1 MEKLLLFIPQWQ
13 DSGLTSEL
21 YHGSYALKNYS
32 EKYGRCK
39 FNAIEVDSKK
49 ELIKENNII
58 GYSIILDQLERVRET
73 INDNKPLKIFSLGGG
88 CGIEVPIVSYLYSL
102 YPDLTLFW
110 FDAHGDLNTP
120 ESSPSKYFHG
130 MPLRFLIEKIKNKI
144 SENVNIIPP
153 GQVHLIGTRDLDEPE
168 KIFIESENIDVIV
181 VEEDFISKFMNLIRK
196 NRNKKAYIHIDLDV
210 IDPKYYKNVKCPT
223 KNGLKISELIEA
235 IKLAY
240 NDMKIIG
247 FSIVENTETDKAEIR
262 KLGKIIRLGLN
273 I

>member
-13 DSGLTSEL
+13 DSGVTDEL
-21 YHGSYALKNYS
+21 YHGSFALKNYS
-32 EKYGRCK
+32 EELGKCK
-39 FNAIEVDSKK
+39 FNAIEVDNKK
-49 ELIKENNII
+49 RLIKENNIW
-58 GYSIILDQLERVRET
+58 GYSIIYEQLTRVRET

-130 MPLRFLIEKIKNKI
+130 MPLRFLTEKIENKI
-144 SENVNIIPP
+144 GDCVNTIPSR
-153 GQVHLIGTRDLDEPE
+153 QVHLIGLRDLDEPE
-168 KIFIESENIDVIV
+168 KLFIESENIDVARLGKN
-181 VEEDFISKFMNLIRK
+181 FINTFK
-196 NRNKKAYIHIDLDV
+196 NILGNNKNKEAYIHIDLDV
-210 IDPKYYKNVKCPT
+210 IDPEYYKNVKCPA
-223 KNGLKISELIEA
+223 KKGLKISELIKA
-235 IKLAY
+235 IELINKE
-240 NDMKIIG
+240 MKITG

-262 KLGKIIRLGLN
+262 KLKKIIRLGLN